1 MAKKN
6 KLKIKK
12 SVAKRFKVT
21 KTGKV
26 LFRGSHIRHLRRK
39 KSKSNLRRQKVP
51 QRLRGVMAQKVKR
64 DLGKSIKTKIK

>member
-64 DLGKSIKTKIK
+64 ALGKSIKTKIK

>member
-6 KLKIKK
+6 KLKIRK

-26 LFRGSHIRHLRRK
+26 LFRGSHVRHLRRK

-51 QRLRGVMAQKVKR
+51 QKLKGKMLKKIKR
-64 DLGKSIKTKIK
+64 ALGK